1 MKTQKTTLPMS
12 LLVLILAENSLF
24 AQAPQLINY
33 QGKLNQGGAPAN
45 GTFSITFSVYAVESG
60 AVSPL
65 WTESQTVTAT
75 NGVFNVLLGSITSF
89 PNDLFTASGDRY
101 LGIKVDNDPEMTPR
115 FRFASVAFAIR
126 TANADTSIFAANA
139 DTAQVAR
146 EVLSI
151 GPVPDGHSLDAE
163 DGDPTDVVFVDSTG
177 NVGIGTTE
185 PGEKLSVSGI
195 LESTSGGFKFPGG
208 TLQLEI

>member
-1 MKTQKTTLPMS
+1 MKTQKTTLTMS
-12 LLVLILAENSLF
+12 LLVLILAATSLF

-75 NGVFNVLLGSITSF
+75 NGVFNVLLGSITAF
-89 PNDLFTASGDRY
+89 PNNLFTVSGDRY

-115 FRFASVAFAIR
+115 FRFASVAYAIR
-126 TANADTSIFAANA
+126 ASNA

-146 EVLSI
+146 EALS
-151 GPVPDGHSLDAE
+151 GQVPDGHSLDAE

-195 LESTSGGFKFPGG
+195 LESTSGGFKFPDG